1 MRKRSI
7 LAAFAFLLAFLA
19 VPALVS
25 AAAPP
30 AHAQPAPAHSQAAPA
45 SVPSLGA
52 FLASLDQPAAAA
64 VPAAG
69 CGTNFCTQA
78 QRDACDQQCRSHG
91 HSVFVGLECCRNCTT
106 LCICGSRPVN
116 C

>member
-1 MRKRSI
+1 MRKHSI

-30 AHAQPAPAHSQAAPA
+30 AHAQAAPA
-45 SVPSLGA
+45 SAPSLGA

-91 HSVFVGLECCRNCTT
+91 HSIFVGLECCRDCTT